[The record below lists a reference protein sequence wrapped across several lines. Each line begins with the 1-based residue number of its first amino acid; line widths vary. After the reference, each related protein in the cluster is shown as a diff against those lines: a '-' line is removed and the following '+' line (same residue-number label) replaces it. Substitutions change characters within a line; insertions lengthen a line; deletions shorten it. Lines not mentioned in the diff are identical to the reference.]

1 MDYAPHQGPAIVKI
15 LLTTHVFLP
24 DYSSGTEILAFN
36 TAKELQRLGH
46 EIEICTGFM
55 ARPGLTDTQRFD
67 NYEYAGI
74 KVNRFFHNAEPIG
87 EQSNIV
93 EAEYNNLFFAHW
105 FREYLLLFKP
115 DMVHFF
121 HLWLLS
127 ASAIDICRELNIP
140 MVMTPTDFW
149 LICPTNQL
157 RLPDNSLCTGP
168 NRNSI
173 NCIKHAVF
181 SNQPLYISRIFNKL
195 PDRTVTA
202 MVWVLNHGLFSGA
215 WFSPMVRALQ
225 QRAGFLR
232 QRMNMLD
239 RVIVPTHLME
249 EMLIKNGLK
258 PEKVIFSRF
267 GISPMAPPE
276 THSQDVTGKLRVG
289 FIGGL
294 SEHKGAHLLI
304 SAVRL
309 LPNDMSL
316 ELKIYGKNTDSPKYF
331 EKLKRLANADQRIH
345 FCGTF
350 PNGIIGEILA
360 GLDVLAVPSI
370 WYENTPLVIYSA
382 QAAGCPVIASNL
394 GGMAE
399 AVEHQKNG
407 LLFEAG
413 NVADLAS
420 AIERLARDRKLLRQ
434 LAANAEEPKSISNY
448 VAELQII
455 YDEVLKGQR
464 CGI

>member
-1 MDYAPHQGPAIVKI
+1 MRV

-24 DYSSGTEILAFN
+24 EYSSGTEILTLN

-46 EIEICTGFM
+46 EVEICTGFP
-55 ARPGLTDTQRFD
+55 ARPGLADSQRFD
-67 NYEYAGI
+67 TYEYAGI
-74 KVNRFFHNAEPIG
+74 KVNRFFHNAEPMG
-87 EQSNIV
+87 GQSNIV
-93 EAEYNNLFFAHW
+93 EAEYNNLFFARW
-105 FREYLLLFKP
+105 FREYLKQFKP
-115 DMVHFF
+115 DIVHFF
-121 HLWLLS
+121 HLGLLS
-127 ASAIDICRELNIP
+127 ASAIDICHELNIP

-149 LICPTNQL
+149 LICPNNQL

-168 NRNSI
+168 NRNSV
-173 NCIKHAVF
+173 NCIKHAV
-181 SNQPLYISRIFNKL
+181 SNNQPPYISWIFNKL

-202 MVWVLNHGLFSGA
+202 MIWALNQGFFSGA
-215 WFSPMVRALQ
+215 WFSPWVRALH

-239 RVIVPTHLME
+239 RVIVPTRLME
-249 EMLIKNGLK
+249 TMLVHNGLR

-267 GISPMAPPE
+267 GISQAMISSEA
-276 THSQDVTGKLRVG
+276 HSRDLTGKLRIG

-304 SAVRL
+304 SAIRL
-309 LPNDMSL
+309 QPRDMSL
-316 ELKIYGKNTDSPKYF
+316 ELKIYGKSTDYPKYY
-331 EKLKRLANADQRIH
+331 ERLKLLANADPRIH
-345 FCGTF
+345 FCGSF
-350 PNGIIGEILA
+350 PNDIIGEIFA
-360 GLDVLAVPSI
+360 SLDVLAVPSI

-399 AVEHQKNG
+399 VVEHEKNG

-413 NVADLAS
+413 DVAGLAS
-420 AIERLARDRKLLRQ
+420 TIERLAHDRKLLRQ
-434 LAANAEEPKSISNY
+434 LAENAPKPKPISDY
-448 VAELQII
+448 VAELEII
-455 YDEVLKGQR
+455 YDDVLGERR

>member
-1 MDYAPHQGPAIVKI
+1 MGVAPHQRLAIVRI

-46 EIEICTGFM
+46 EVEICTGFL
-55 ARPGLTDTQRFD
+55 AQPGLADTKRFD

-74 KVNRFFHNAEPIG
+74 KVNRFFHNTEPMG
-87 EQSNIV
+87 GQSNAV
-93 EAEYNNLFFAHW
+93 EAEYNNLFYAHW
-105 FREYLLLFKP
+105 LREYLLHFKP

-127 ASAIDICRELNIP
+127 ASAIDVCHELNIP

-149 LICPTNQL
+149 LICPNNQL

-173 NCIKHAVF
+173 NCIKHAV
-181 SNQPLYISRIFNKL
+181 SNNQPRYVSWIFNKL
-195 PDRTVTA
+195 PDHTVA
-202 MVWVLNHGLFSGA
+202 AIIWVLNHGLFSGA
-215 WFSPMVRALQ
+215 WFTPLVLALQ

-232 QRMNMLD
+232 QHMNMLD
-239 RVIVPTHLME
+239 RVIVPSRLME
-249 EMLIKNGLK
+249 QLLVNNGLK

-267 GISPMAPPE
+267 GISPIAPPDI
-276 THSQDVTGKLRVG
+276 HSQDVTGKLRIG

-294 SEHKGAHLLI
+294 SEHKGTHLLI

-309 LPNDMSL
+309 LPGDISL
-316 ELKIYGKNTDSPKYF
+316 ELKIYGKSASHPKYF
-331 EKLKRLANADQRIH
+331 EKLKQLANADPRIH

-350 PNGIIGEILA
+350 PNSIIGEIFA
-360 GLDVLAVPSI
+360 KLDVLAVPSI

-399 AVEHQKNG
+399 VVEHEKNG
-407 LLFEAG
+407 LLFKAG
-413 NVADLAS
+413 DVAGLAS
-420 AIERLARDRKLLRQ
+420 TIERLAHDRKLLRQ
-434 LAANAEEPKSISNY
+434 LAENAPKPKPISNY
-448 VAELQII
+448 VAELEII
-455 YDEVLKGQR
+455 YDDVLRERR